1 MEKVLD
7 YLVIQRKPLA
17 SSHTSQLQKTS
28 GGIGLYDKGR

>member
-17 SSHTSQLQKTS
+17 SSYTSQRQETS
-28 GGIGLYDKGR
+28 GSIGMYDKGT